1 MSSPVIKHITNIPD
15 ETIHKNS
22 TLRKRLV
29 WVDEHHKGD
38 IATINYARL
47 KPKSQLDIH
56 RHKDGEEFY
65 YFLNGSGHILVDDVW
80 LTVTPGD
87 FVTIPM
93 DTNHSVKNDS
103 DSFLIFLT
111 IRTVQPTL

>member
-1 MSSPVIKHITNIPD
+1 MSSPVKHIADISD
-15 ETIHKNS
+15 ESIHENS

-56 RHKDGEEFY
+56 KHKDGEEFY
-65 YFLNGSGHILVDDVW
+65 YFLEGCGHILVGNVW
-80 LTVTPGD
+80 FSIRSGD
-87 FVTIPM
+87 FVTIPIGA
-93 DTNHSVKNDS
+93 DHSVKNNS
-103 DSFLIFLT
+103 SVHLIFLT
-111 IRTVQPTL
+111 IRTVQPNT